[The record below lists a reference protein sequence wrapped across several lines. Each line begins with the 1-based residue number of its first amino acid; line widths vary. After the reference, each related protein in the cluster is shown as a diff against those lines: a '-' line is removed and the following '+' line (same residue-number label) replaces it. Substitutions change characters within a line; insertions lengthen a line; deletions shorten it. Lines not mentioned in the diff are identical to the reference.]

1 MIISKTDEV
10 RRELLAMTH
19 EIAEQEE
26 QNFRIAECIWGR
38 LVVPHDQPDLQK
50 AADGIA
56 GILQI
61 PAEKAMPLI
70 VIARR
75 IGIRDERLPGFLR
88 RMERYLTVYRSD
100 ELQKNPYFSR
110 IRAVRLEEGRFRF
123 ENTEFLD
130 GELFFDKEPVKE
142 GYARVNTLG
151 IFDGSLSYP
160 GFYEGDRCWMSIT
173 PNEIVTMQEPIGK
186 ASGKVL
192 TLGLGLGYYAYM
204 VHLKEDVTDVTVVE
218 REKAVIDLFEK
229 TLLPQFDHPEK
240 IHIVQA
246 DAFSYME
253 NLEDGEF
260 DFLFADIW
268 QNPLE
273 GMTDYLH
280 CKFIG
285 NTFNKTQCDYWI
297 EESFLGHLE
306 QSMANVLQY
315 EFLGEDDGEMASN
328 PGYAAVK
335 QLLRDTRVETAD
347 DVQKLFKGDFIK
359 ELVGRL

>member
-1 MIISKTDEV
+1 
-10 RRELLAMTH
+10 
-19 EIAEQEE
+19 
-26 QNFRIAECIWGR
+26 
-38 LVVPHDQPDLQK
+38 
-50 AADGIA
+50 
-56 GILQI
+56 
-61 PAEKAMPLI
+61 
-70 VIARR
+70 
-75 IGIRDERLPGFLR
+75 
-88 RMERYLTVYRSD
+88 
-100 ELQKNPYFSR
+100 
-110 IRAVRLEEGRFRF
+110 
-123 ENTEFLD
+123 
-130 GELFFDKEPVKE
+130 
-142 GYARVNTLG
+142 
-151 IFDGSLSYP
+151 
-160 GFYEGDRCWMSIT
+160 
-173 PNEIVTMQEPIGK
+173 
-186 ASGKVL
+186 
-192 TLGLGLGYYAYM
+192 M
-204 VHLKEDVTDVTVVE
+204 VHLKEDVTDVTVIE

>member
-1 MIISKTDEV
+1 MIIEKTDEV

-26 QNFRIAECIWGR
+26 QNYRIAECIWGR
-38 LVVPHDQPDLQK
+38 LVVPQDQHDLKK

-56 GILQI
+56 GILHI
-61 PAEKAMPLI
+61 PAEKAMPLM

-75 IGIRDERLPGFLR
+75 IGIRDEQFPGFLR
-88 RMERYLTVYRSD
+88 RMERHLTVYHAE
-100 ELQKNPYFSR
+100 ELKENPYFSR

-130 GELFFDKEPVKE
+130 GELFFDREPVKE

-173 PNEIVTMQEPIGK
+173 PNEIVTMREPVEK
-186 ASGKVL
+186 ASGRVL

-204 VHLKEDVTDVTVVE
+204 VHIKENVTDVTVVE
-218 REKAVIDLFEK
+218 REQAVIDLFEK

-240 IHIVQA
+240 IRIVQA
-246 DAFSYME
+246 DAFSY
-253 NLEDGEF
+253 LEGLADGEY
-260 DFLFADIW
+260 DYCFADIW
-268 QNPLE
+268 QNPLD
-273 GMTDYLH
+273 GMEDYLH
-280 CKFIG
+280 CRTLG
-285 NTFNKTQCDYWI
+285 NTFRKMRCDYWI

-306 QSMANVLQY
+306 QLIANVLQY
-315 EFLGEDDGEMASN
+315 GFLDEDDEEVASR

-335 QLLRDTRVETAD
+335 WLLRDTRVETAA
-347 DVQKLFKGDFIK
+347 DVRKLFDGDFIK
-359 ELVGRL
+359 ELAGRL